1 MAMLEETGR
10 VITLCIRGTLPSFP
24 GILLLVL
31 LWVSGLLIVPTMIG
45 LSVWLLGAAFK
56 AATLVTVLS
65 LVGQMSVLCVLARD
79 DEHSSFP

>member
-1 MAMLEETGR
+1 
-10 VITLCIRGTLPSFP
+10 
-24 GILLLVL
+24 
-31 LWVSGLLIVPTMIG
+31 MIG